1 MRTKTNC
8 TEENKLFTKVN
19 KIIKKVFDN
28 TIILIRSF
36 KLLGAAAFQ
45 DTLFVALTLL
55 LQGLIPAAN
64 VWLTTQIVN
73 AVAETISQRGEL
85 DRGAISLYTFA
96 WIGVLLLGA
105 LLTPWVAE
113 AQGNLNEKFVA
124 YIHLLLIKKADSLP
138 GLQYFEEPLFYDELQ
153 IVQEQT
159 SYALSLLAS
168 INHSGKE
175 FFTIVSLSALLIPLG
190 WWIPVLMVTTM
201 LPGAY
206 VALQLQAGAWKITS
220 RRSPEARW
228 LKYCLSIMF
237 TDTYAKEVR
246 LFNLGN
252 FLILRYQ
259 KAFEEMHR
267 PMRRLRRKQTLW
279 STYTILLNSLGNGF
293 AFYWIVQKAVSG
305 QVGAGSLLL
314 FVQSLAYIQLNLS
327 GIIVSVRSVY
337 DSMTYMHR
345 FFKFIDAK
353 PIIKVCFPGKAV
365 PNPLKKG
372 ITFEQ
377 VQFSYPDGRT
387 ALEDISFTLRPGET
401 VALVGENGAGKSTL
415 VKLLARLYDPTG
427 GKILVDGELLT
438 DFNLKQWRQNI
449 AIIFQD
455 FGRYSF
461 TLGENITLEEL
472 NLPEDLS
479 RLEYAQVKA
488 NISEL
493 VKKLPQGHETPL
505 GKQFSGT
512 ELSGGQWQKLA
523 LARAFV
529 REDKAQLLILDEP
542 TAALD
547 PKSESEI
554 YNRFTELSQDKM
566 TILITHRLASVKMAN
581 RIFVLKD
588 GRIVE
593 SGNHATLKDK
603 KGEYAK
609 LWKLQAKHYQESSR
623 NEII

>member
-1 MRTKTNC
+1 MKTKTIFNKKLSTKTNRPIS
-8 TEENKLFTKVN
+8 L
-19 KIIKKVFDN
+19 IFDN
-28 TIILIRSF
+28 AIILIRSF
-36 KLLGAAAFQ
+36 KLLGKAAFGE
-45 DTLFVALTLL
+45 TVFIAASLVLR
-55 LQGLIPAAN
+55 GLIPAAS

-73 AVAETISQRGEL
+73 AVAETISRNREL
-85 DRGAISLYTFA
+85 DRGDISIFAFA
-96 WIGVLLLGA
+96 WIAVLLIGA
-105 LLTPWVAE
+105 LLTPWVTE

-124 YIHLLLIKKADSLP
+124 YLHSLLMKKADSLP
-138 GLQYFEEPLFYDELQ
+138 GLQYFEDPYFYDELQ
-153 IVQEQT
+153 IVEQK
-159 SYALSLLAS
+159 SSLPLSLLAS

-175 FFTIVSLSALLIPLG
+175 FFTVLSLSILLIPLG
-190 WWIPVLMVTTM
+190 WWIPVLMVATI

-206 VALQLQAGAWKITS
+206 VSLRLQDGAWKITS
-220 RRSPEARW
+220 RRSPEARL

-237 TDTYAKEVR
+237 TDIHAKEVR
-246 LFNLGN
+246 LFDLGD
-252 FLILRYQ
+252 FLVSRYQ
-259 KAFEEMHR
+259 KNFKEIHD

-279 STYTILLNSLGNGF
+279 STYTILLSSLGNGF
-293 AFYWIVQKAVSG
+293 AFYWVVQQAVNG
-305 QVGAGSLLL
+305 QVGAGSLLM
-314 FVQSLAYIQLNLS
+314 FVQSLAYIQFSLS
-327 GIIVSVRSVY
+327 QIVLTTTAFY

-345 FFKFIDAK
+345 FFKFMDAK
-353 PIIKVCFPGKAV
+353 PIMKVCLPGKVV
-365 PNPLKKG
+365 PNPLQKG
-372 ITFEQ
+372 ITFDR
-377 VQFSYPDGRT
+377 VHFSYPDGRT

-415 VKLLARLYDPTG
+415 VKLLARLYDPTAG
-427 GKILVDGELLT
+427 SILVDGEPLT
-438 DFNLKQWRQNI
+438 NFDLKQWRQNI

-472 NLPEDLS
+472 NLPKDLP
-479 RLEYAQVKA
+479 RLEYAQAKA

-512 ELSGGQWQKLA
+512 ELSGGQWQKIA

-554 YNRFTELSQDKM
+554 YNRFAELSQDKT
-566 TILITHRLASVKMAN
+566 TILITHRLASVKMAD

-588 GRIVE
+588 GRLVE
-593 SGNHATLKDK
+593 SGNHTTLKAK
-603 KGEYAK
+603 NGEYAK
-609 LWKLQAKHYQESSR
+609 LWTLQAKHYQESSKS
-623 NEII
+623 EII